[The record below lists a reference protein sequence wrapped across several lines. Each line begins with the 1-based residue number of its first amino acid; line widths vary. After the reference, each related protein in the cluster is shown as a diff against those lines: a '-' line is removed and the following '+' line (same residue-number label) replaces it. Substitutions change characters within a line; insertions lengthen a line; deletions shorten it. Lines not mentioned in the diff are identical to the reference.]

1 MHFGKGRPTLLGIP
15 LERMGT
21 SPTSHIPAQKLGASK
36 KWLSLV
42 WPCQTSTVQGLII
55 LGYIP
60 LRCLKNR
67 FRSKQSHLWDCRD
80 FLHPHPLTSTTSRG
94 PGSFLPL
101 SQRGRVRFGIWS
113 SCPAAPSAGRG
124 VYTAARLGGGGRRAG
139 RRVASEEPP
148 VPEVLMDLT
157 HPAGCAA
164 LVTPQACRL
173 HTRLVTHRG
182 TLRMKSSPGRIPD
195 GGTLPEP
202 LPWGSFQPWKP
213 QYLRSH

>member
-21 SPTSHIPAQKLGASK
+21 SPASHIPAQKLGASK

-55 LGYIP
+55 LGYIL

-94 PGSFLPL
+94 PRIFSRSEPERPRPFWHLEQLPCSAL
-101 SQRGRVRFGIWS
+101 CRARGLLGR
-113 SCPAAPSAGRG
+113 SAGRG
-124 VYTAARLGGGGRRAG
+124 RKAGGAPGRFRGASCSGGADGPDSSRRLLRTAHTPGSPPPHAPGNTPRYSAHEKQPGADPRRW
-139 RRVASEEPP
+139 
-148 VPEVLMDLT
+148 
-157 HPAGCAA
+157 HPA
-164 LVTPQACRL
+164 
-173 HTRLVTHRG
+173 
-182 TLRMKSSPGRIPD
+182 
-195 GGTLPEP
+195 
-202 LPWGSFQPWKP
+202 
-213 QYLRSH
+213 